1 MVNDKDIAS
10 LLELFPKE
18 AQYYFCKPNVPRGFE
33 AFKLAQVFKS
43 NGFKGLVYPSVKAA
57 LNAAKQNACQEDLIY
72 IGGSTFVVAEII

>member
-1 MVNDKDIAS
+1 
-10 LLELFPKE
+10 LELFPKE
-18 AQYYFCKPNVPRGFE
+18 AQYYFCKPNVPRGLD
-33 AFKLAQVFKS
+33 ASKLAQVFKS